1 MATIAPKAPPPSSSM
16 IAKTSAEVAAA
27 AGRVSSQPATMLR
40 ITFQLTW
47 APGRPTPEPVT
58 APETT
63 CVVDSG

>member
-1 MATIAPKAPPPSSSM
+1 M

-40 ITFQLTW
+40 ATFQLTW
-47 APGRPTPEPVT
+47 APGRPTPEPQT

-63 CVVDSG
+63 CVVESG